1 MTALK
6 FPDQARMPVTVGIH
20 KGRGKSGPCSKQC
33 VILIEEKHNDLKQH
47 LPSMSH
53 KLNLNHLFYFL

>member
-33 VILIEEKHNDLKQH
+33 VILIEEKQ
-47 LPSMSH
+47 
-53 KLNLNHLFYFL
+53 